1 MVLMTGEQ
9 QKTDTDTAS
18 VGYRMGETRTAPKR
32 AEPVSTNDGIEH
44 PAKHGFVIEQDHL
57 MEEIIEDENRQ
68 EALKRVIRNK
78 GSPGVDD
85 MTVKEL
91 PFYLHEHWLELEE
104 RLLNGTYKP
113 APVRQVEIPKPNGG
127 IRKLGIPTVLD
138 RYIQQMVLQV
148 LQRHIDPTFSD
159 SSFGF
164 RPNRSAH
171 QAIALAQE
179 HIQSGYHWVVDMDLE
194 KFFDRV
200 NHDVLMSLLAKR
212 IRDKRVLKLIRAFL
226 SSGVMFE
233 GLASPLTE
241 GTPQGGP
248 LSPLLSNVVLDVL
261 DKELE
266 RRGHRFV
273 RYADDCNIYVKS
285 ERAGSRVMESIT
297 LFLGKRLKLK
307 VNEQK
312 SAVGKPSARKFL
324 GFSFLLRAVVKRRIA
339 PQSLRKFK
347 SRVRAITKRNRGW
360 NLEYVIQ
367 DLNRYLRGWHG
378 YFGFCETP
386 SVLAKLDGWIRR
398 RLRSLSWKQ
407 WKTPRNRRK
416 ELRSRGISGE
426 LLKSASSGKGPWRM
440 GASPSVNY
448 ALPNG
453 YFRSLGLYELGF
465 PLLK

>member
-1 MVLMTGEQ
+1 MTGRQ
-9 QKTDTDTAS
+9 QKTDFDTAS
-18 VGYRMGETRTAPKR
+18 VGNPKSETLMAPNR
-32 AEPVSTNDGIEH
+32 AEPVLTSDGTEN
-44 PAKHGFVIEQDHL
+44 PAKRGPVIEQVHL
-57 MEEIIEDENRQ
+57 MEEIIEYKNRQ

-78 GSPGVDD
+78 GSPGVDG
-85 MTVKEL
+85 MTLGEL
-91 PFYLHEHWLELEE
+91 PFYLQEDWKDIEE
-104 RLLNGTYKP
+104 QLLHGTYNP
-113 APVRQVEIPKPNGG
+113 SPVRQVEIPKPSGG

-138 RYIQQMVLQV
+138 RYVQQMVLQI
-148 LQRHIDPTFSD
+148 LQRYIDPTFSD

-171 QAIALAQE
+171 QAIARAQE
-179 HIQSGYHWVVDMDLE
+179 HIQAGYCWVVDIDLE

-226 SSGVMFE
+226 NSGVMSD
-233 GLASPLTE
+233 GLTSFKSE

-285 ERAGSRVMESIT
+285 ERSGSRVMENIT
-297 LFLGKRLKLK
+297 RFLSKRLKLK

-312 SAVGKPSARKFL
+312 SAVGKPGARKFL
-324 GFSFLLRAVVKRRIA
+324 GFSFLLGDVIKRIIA
-339 PQSLRKFK
+339 PQSLSKFK
-347 SRVRAITKRNRGW
+347 TRVRAITKRNRGW

-367 DLNRYLRGWHG
+367 DLNWYLKGWHG
-378 YFGFCETP
+378 YFGFCEIP
-386 SVLAKLDGWIRR
+386 SILAKLDSWIRR
-398 RLRSLSWKQ
+398 RLRSLLWKQ

-416 ELRSRGISGE
+416 ELRSRGISGRS
-426 LLKSASSGKGPWRM
+426 LKSASSGKGPWRM
-440 GASPSVNY
+440 GASPVINH
-448 ALPNG
+448 ALPND
-453 YFRSLGLYELGF
+453 YFRSLGLYEFGS
-465 PLLK
+465 PQSK

>member
-1 MVLMTGEQ
+1 MTGEQ
-9 QKTDTDTAS
+9 QKTDFDTPS
-18 VGYRMGETRTAPKR
+18 VGNRTSETRMEPDR
-32 AEPVSTNDGIEH
+32 AEPVLTSNGTEN
-44 PAKHGFVIEQDHL
+44 PAKRGFVIEHDHL
-57 MEEIIEDENRQ
+57 MEEIIGYENRQ
-68 EALKRVIRNK
+68 DALKRVIRNK
-78 GSPGVDD
+78 GSPGVDG
-85 MTVKEL
+85 MTLKEL
-91 PFYLHEHWLELEE
+91 PFYLQENWKDIEE
-104 RLLNGTYKP
+104 QLLQGTYKP
-113 APVRQVEIPKPNGG
+113 SPVRQVEIPKPSGG

-138 RYIQQMVLQV
+138 RYVQQMVLQV
-148 LQRHIDPTFSD
+148 LQRYIDPTFSD

-171 QAIALAQE
+171 QAIARAQE
-179 HIQSGYHWVVDMDLE
+179 HIQAGYRWVVDIDLE

-226 SSGVMFE
+226 NSGVMSD
-233 GLASPLTE
+233 GLTSFKTE

-285 ERAGSRVMESIT
+285 ERAGSRVMENIT
-297 LFLGKRLKLK
+297 RFLGKKLKLK
-307 VNEQK
+307 INEQK
-312 SAVGKPSARKFL
+312 SAVGKPGARKFL
-324 GFSFLLRAVVKRRIA
+324 GFSFLLGDKVKRRIA
-339 PQSLRKFK
+339 PRSLKKFR

-386 SVLAKLDGWIRR
+386 SILAKLDGWIRR

-416 ELRSRGISGE
+416 ELRSRGISGKS
-426 LLKSASSGKGPWRM
+426 LKSASSGKGPWRM
-440 GASPSVNY
+440 GASPAVNH

-453 YFRSLGLYELGF
+453 YFRSLGLYELGS
-465 PLLK
+465 PRSK